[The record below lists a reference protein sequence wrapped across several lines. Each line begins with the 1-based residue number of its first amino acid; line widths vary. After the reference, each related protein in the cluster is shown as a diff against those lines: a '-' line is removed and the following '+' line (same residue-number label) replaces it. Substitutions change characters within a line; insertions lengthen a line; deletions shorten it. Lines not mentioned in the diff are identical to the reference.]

1 MSILKEIKRQV
12 TNLYSMMD
20 ESKIILEK
28 NTRDEQI
35 DILVDYFKLKKGI
48 KKFGDRVLAE
58 REEEKR
64 YEKTEDNE
72 DEVLKHLSLESKGVQ
87 KEFNTLKEIVK
98 DVMRRHPETRNSDN
112 VLYFTI
118 LQEMGADTLEEA
130 KYLNVNL
137 ISIHKTRQIIQ
148 NKEGLFPPT
157 EDIKQIRA
165 KRNSEIRDYMR
176 GQ

>member
-28 NTRDEQI
+28 DTRDEQV
-35 DILVDYFKLKKGI
+35 DILVDYFKLKKDI
-48 KKFGDRVLAE
+48 KKFEDCISAE

-64 YEKTEDNE
+64 YEKTEDE
-72 DEVLKHLSLESKGVQ
+72 DEVLRHLSLESKGVQ
-87 KEFNTLKEIVK
+87 KEFGTLKEIVK
-98 DVMRRHPETRNSDN
+98 DVMRRHPSTRNSDN

>member
-12 TNLYSMMD
+12 ANLYSMMD

-28 NTRDEQI
+28 DTRDEQV
-35 DILVDYFKLKKGI
+35 DILVDYFKLKKDI
-48 KKFGDRVLAE
+48 KKFEDRVSAE

-64 YEKTEDNE
+64 YEKTEDE

-87 KEFNTLKEIVK
+87 KEFGTLKEIVK
-98 DVMRRHPETRNSDN
+98 DVMRRHPDTRNSDN